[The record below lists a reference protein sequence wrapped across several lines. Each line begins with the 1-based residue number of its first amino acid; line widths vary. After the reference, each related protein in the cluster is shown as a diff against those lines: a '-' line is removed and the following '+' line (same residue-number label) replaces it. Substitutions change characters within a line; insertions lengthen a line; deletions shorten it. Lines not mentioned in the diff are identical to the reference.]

1 MTMSGHQY
9 GVWCVSA
16 FGNINLPLIIFLG
29 DSIVASGSPDHKI
42 KLWDI
47 RNGSCINTLEG
58 HEKQVKNI
66 SSIPER
72 NFLASGDYN
81 GIVKFWDYM

>member
-1 MTMSGHQY
+1 MHYDNEWSL
-9 GVWCVSA
+9 VWCVVCICLWLA
-16 FGNINLPLIIFLG
+16 YNFVLYIFLG

-58 HEKQVKNI
+58 HEK
-66 SSIPER
+66 
-72 NFLASGDYN
+72 
-81 GIVKFWDYM
+81 